1 MKRKFNTL
9 KIFLLLTLFIL
20 NTSACTQKKEET
32 SSKEASQISTI
43 SEIRESS
50 EDISQ
55 QSTTP
60 QNLQDFADSNE
71 LKTLLQT
78 ISNETEKMEILTQ
91 NQNQILIKILSQKQL
106 DNSGN
111 IYQSYFETLTE
122 KASENFMDFLK
133 NMQEVL
139 KSDDSSIIIQYYNQD
154 GNLIYERV
162 YDLKEKVQENSE
174 ETPEESTQE
183 SSEEEDPESSE
194 EIEESSQEESS
205 ENKKPFQNIEE
216 LIKNNSFQRVLK
228 KQIENPNEEQNYIF
242 NLYTEN
248 TSELIYEIQYT
259 EEISP
264 EKYEYISDYIQS
276 EEIIQ
281 LYQSVIESIQEYT
294 EESFSIILRYKDSQN
309 NIIAEN
315 QYFY

>member
-1 MKRKFNTL
+1 MKRKFSTL
-9 KIFLLLTLFIL
+9 KILLFLTLFIL

-43 SEIRESS
+43 SEIQESS
-50 EDISQ
+50 EEISQ
-55 QSTTP
+55 QSITP

-71 LKTLLQT
+71 LKTLLQM
-78 ISNETEKMEILTQ
+78 ISNETEKIEILPQ
-91 NQNQILIKILSQKQL
+91 NQNQILIKILSQNQL
-106 DNSGN
+106 DNTGN

-122 KASENFMDFLK
+122 KASENFMSLLK
-133 NMQEVL
+133 TMQEVL
-139 KSDDSSIIIQYYNQD
+139 KSDDSSILIQYYNQD
-154 GNLIYERV
+154 GSLIYERV

-228 KQIENPNEEQNYIF
+228 KQTENPNEEQNYIF

-259 EEISP
+259 EEIST

-276 EEIIQ
+276 EEVIQ